1 MKKADLEKDLAD
13 LKTQRRKLVR
23 DLEELDTKI
32 IGIKLQLETIKEKE
46 RYQLDQDR
54 SRDRNSI

>member
-1 MKKADLEKDLAD
+1 MNKVDLEKDLTD

-54 SRDRNSI
+54 SRDLNSI

>member
-1 MKKADLEKDLAD
+1 MTKIDLEKSLLD

-23 DLEELDTKI
+23 DLDDLDTKI

-46 RYQLDQDR
+46 RYQLNQDRDR
-54 SRDRNSI
+54 SRER